1 MPDLN
6 PLYRAHETLPAR
18 DLRGPPEINSEKR
31 PPNDLLTMLRK
42 LWRRH
47 WIIFAVVV
55 LVLAVTYTAVKSMTP
70 LYTATAE
77 ILIGAPVNDAAMNQP
92 SSGRPAVDSEV
103 VQSQARII
111 RSRTIARRVVER
123 LALDEEPEFNPYL
136 KQESS
141 GMASLFGSLPAR
153 GNAETAAAKT
163 TPRKEQIER
172 VADVLLAKTGVE
184 PTDRSHVLNVQV
196 ESEDAEQAARIT
208 NAFANVYIEQ
218 TLVHQTELSQTA
230 NTWLRGQIEQLRHQ
244 VDEDERAV
252 EEYRKK
258 HGLYESPAATVS
270 TQQLGELNTQLI
282 IAESAKAEAG
292 ARLSQ
297 AESVLNSGGELDSI
311 PEVVDSPLIQAL
323 EEKEAEIERQVAEMS
338 ATYGPMHPRIQNIK
352 AQQNEIKGKIRSEVQ
367 KIVSSV
373 RNAART
379 SEARYNAL
387 KLSLENA
394 KSEVGRS
401 NVDSVALRQLERE
414 AEASRTLFENFLERY
429 KRNSAQEEFQQTNAW
444 IISPASVPLRPSFPP
459 TKPILAGV
467 TLIALFLGAL
477 LVLFLEALDRTFRTS
492 ADVIEATG
500 LPTLALIP
508 TFKKSELAGN
518 RAYDPASPF
527 SEAIHKLHMRLLFS
541 HAAEPPKVVMF
552 TSAAPDEGK
561 SRISVSLARQLAYA
575 GRRVILL
582 DGDLRR
588 PSIHMLLDKRNGPG
602 LIDLLN
608 GDTTPDEAVYRDP
621 KSGVHAIFAGRNPD
635 GDNHLP
641 DIHRLR
647 MLLAT
652 LAKHYDTVIL
662 DAPPVLVG
670 AEVIHYAQLVDAT
683 VFVARWGTTKREVVL
698 DGLHQLT
705 ASGAQIAGM
714 VLAQVNPKQYK
725 RYAAVDLHYRYP
737 PRRGLAGR
745 MA

>member
-6 PLYRAHETLPAR
+6 LLTHVHQTLP
-18 DLRGPPEINSEKR
+18 DHR
-31 PPNDLLTMLRK
+31 PHRSSGANDDGRQSNDLAGMLRK

-47 WIIFAVVV
+47 WIIFAVVGF
-55 LVLAVTYTAVKSMTP
+55 VLAASFFAVKSMTP

-77 ILIGAPVNDAAMNQP
+77 ILIGPPVGDTTFAQP
-92 SSGRPAVDSEV
+92 STGRPAVDSEI

-123 LALDEEPEFNPYL
+123 LALDEDPEFNPYL
-136 KQESS
+136 RQETSVI
-141 GMASLFGSLPAR
+141 ASLFGGKRDGAAEAAR
-153 GNAETAAAKT
+153 D
-163 TPRKEQIER
+163 TPKQEQVNL
-172 VADVLLAKTGVE
+172 VADVLLTKTAVE

-196 ESEDAEQAARIT
+196 DAEDPEKAARIT

-218 TLVHQTELSQTA
+218 TLVHQTELSQNA
-230 NTWLRGQIEQLRHQ
+230 NTWLRGQITQLRRQ

-270 TQQLGELNTQLI
+270 GQQLGELNTQLI

-297 AESVLNSGGELDSI
+297 AEDVLRSGGELDSI
-311 PEVVDSPLIQAL
+311 PEVVDSPLVQAL
-323 EEKEAEIERQVAEMS
+323 EEKEAEIERQAAEMS

-352 AQQNEIKGKIRSEVQ
+352 AQQEEIKGKIRREVE

-379 SEARYNAL
+379 ADARYNAL
-387 KLSLENA
+387 KVSLENA

-401 NVDSVALRQLERE
+401 NVDSVPLRQLERE
-414 AEASRTLFENFLERY
+414 AQASRTLFENFLERY

-467 TLIALFLGAL
+467 TLAATLLGAL
-477 LVLFLEALDRTFRTS
+477 LVLFLESLDRTFRTS
-492 ADVIEATG
+492 DDVTRTTG

-508 TFKKSELAGN
+508 IFKKSELAGN

-541 HAAEPPKVVMF
+541 AAAEPPKVVMF

-588 PSIHMLLDKRNGPG
+588 PSIHRLLDQRNGPG

-608 GDTTPDEAVYRDP
+608 GNTTPDEAVFRDDR
-621 KSGVHAIFAGRNPD
+621 SGVHAIFAGRNPN

-641 DIHRLR
+641 DIQRLN

-652 LAKHYDTVIL
+652 LSKHYDAVIL

-683 VFVARWGTTKREVVL
+683 VFVARWGVTRKEVVL
-698 DGLHQLT
+698 DGLSQLA
-705 ASGAQIAGM
+705 ASSAKIAGM

-745 MA
+745 TA